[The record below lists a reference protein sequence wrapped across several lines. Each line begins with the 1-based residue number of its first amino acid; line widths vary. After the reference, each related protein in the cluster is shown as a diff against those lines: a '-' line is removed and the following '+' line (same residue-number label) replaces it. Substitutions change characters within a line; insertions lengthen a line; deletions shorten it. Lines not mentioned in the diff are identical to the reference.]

1 MLKQAGVLDYP
12 RETLDEKIWDL
23 SEERFTLREEV
34 KEQILDSLYLT
45 LSNNGLVYFEDWI
58 TNIFFIGSSA
68 TYQWEEESDID
79 MLVIWNSALNAH
91 QRNMFLSRL
100 FPGRDFSLDIFAFTN
115 EESDKLKN
123 VPGTILYEAFH
134 NGIVIYG

>member
-1 MLKQAGVLDYP
+1 MAIKDTIEMVKDKIVHAVSPDKIILFGSQATGM
-12 RETLDEKIWDL
+12 
-23 SEERFTLREEV
+23 
-34 KEQILDSLYLT
+34 
-45 LSNNGLVYFEDWI
+45 
-58 TNIFFIGSSA
+58 A
-68 TYQWEEESDID
+68 TEESDID